1 MRLLPL
7 KPASGASFQRTLA
20 WLTSICTL
28 YLAGQLLAG
37 TSVIVAAQFTVA
49 IFFGLLAV
57 VAGGGV
63 KSVFGLLNLILIGR
77 YLLIAIAIKIVLLEP
92 ADKNLRE
99 PGMTSL
105 VMMVGFFALC
115 IATVVACASPQPCK
129 ALLPSARRPVVFLSF
144 ALVLFVLCN
153 AGYFVGMAPSLNGE
167 GLTTGGVL
175 GYARTLASMKAFA
188 VVPAMFYAWSSG
200 SRRFLTH
207 PLVLAILGASL
218 AVGIFSTGKQDAMEP
233 VVYYVAM
240 AILRRGLHYR
250 KLWIFGTAAA
260 LLFGLVI
267 FPYSQVVRVSGGRE
281 GSVSQRVVVI
291 EDVLH
296 KVLTEPSFGLAVATD
311 AVGQTT
317 GHRLYWDYKI
327 LTPLNRLSL
336 VADADRLISA
346 SMRTAPTEWETIT
359 WGFKLLMPSFLY
371 PDKPIYEAG
380 NYFGHLAGDLNLM
393 DRDTQVS
400 YGPLANWYNAFA
412 MPGVLIGTMV
422 LFGALYYWLR
432 LFCGKAEWG
441 ADAGGGTIWLLL
453 IIGTYHHRLAESTLP
468 GIISILPIP
477 VIVLVLFL
485 IAEKLTIFFPRT
497 RRAAPGGLWGQALRR
512 HATVTTS

>member
-1 MRLLPL
+1 LRLLPL
-7 KPASGASFQRTLA
+7 KPASGTSFQGKLV
-20 WLTSICTL
+20 WLTAICAL
-28 YLAGQLLAG
+28 YLLGQLLAG

-77 YLLIAIAIKIVLLEP
+77 YLLVAIAIKIVLLEP

-99 PGMTSL
+99 PAMTSL
-105 VMMVGFFALC
+105 VMMVGFLALC
-115 IATVVACASPQPCK
+115 VGTVVACASPQPCK
-129 ALLPSARRPVVFLSF
+129 ALLPPVRRLEVYLSF
-144 ALVLFVLCN
+144 AVVLFVVCN
-153 AGYFVGMAPSLNGE
+153 AGYFVGIAPSLNGE

-175 GYARTLASMKAFA
+175 GYARILGSLKAFA

-218 AVGIFSTGKQDAMEP
+218 AVGIFSTAKMDAMEP

-240 AILRRGLHYR
+240 AILRRGLLYR
-250 KLWIFGTAAA
+250 KLWIFGTATA
-260 LLFGLVI
+260 LFFALVI
-267 FPYSQVVRVSGGRE
+267 FPYSQFVRVTGGRE
-281 GSVSQRVVVI
+281 GSFSQRLVVI
-291 EDVLH
+291 EDVMY
-296 KVLTEPSFGLAVATD
+296 KVLTDSAFRSSITTD
-311 AVGQTT
+311 AIGQTS
-317 GHRLYWDYKI
+317 GHRLYWDYKV
-327 LTPLNRLSL
+327 LTPLNRFSL

-359 WGFKLLMPSFLY
+359 WGFKLLTPSFLY

-380 NYFGHLAGDLNLM
+380 NYFGHMVGDLNLM

-400 YGPLANWYNAFA
+400 YGPFANWYNAFA
-412 MPGVLIGTMV
+412 LPGVLVGTIL
-422 LFGALYYWLR
+422 LFVALYYWLR
-432 LFCGKAEWG
+432 LFCGKAKWSP
-441 ADAGGGTIWLLL
+441 DPGGRAMWLLL

-468 GIISILPIP
+468 GIIAFLPIP
-477 VIVLVLFL
+477 VIVLMLFL
-485 IAEKLTIFFPRT
+485 IAEKLIIFLPKLKPVDRNVQYQRGLIRNT
-497 RRAAPGGLWGQALRR
+497 RLS
-512 HATVTTS
+512 TS